1 MEKERA
7 KRLVISS
14 VATAVVFLVVLMTV
28 AVYQMIC
35 LTQLNKEYE
44 NLCKEEEKLEA
55 EREQLED
62 GIDLWLQEGKVEETA
77 RKYGY
82 KKKGNE

>member
-7 KRLVISS
+7 KRLVVSS
-14 VATAVVFLVVLMTV
+14 VATAVVFLVVLMIV

-35 LTQLNKEYE
+35 LTKLNEEYE

-62 GIDLWLQEGKVEETA
+62 GIDLWLQEWKVEETA

-82 KKKGNE
+82 KKNGNE

>member
-7 KRLVISS
+7 KRLVVAS
-14 VATAVVFLVVLMTV
+14 VASAVVFFAVLMV
-28 AVYQMIC
+28 ISVYQMIC
-35 LTQLNKEYE
+35 LKKLNEEYA
-44 NLCKEEEKLEA
+44 NLCKEEQKLEE

-62 GIDLWLQEGKVEETA
+62 GIDLWLQEWKVEETA

-82 KKKGNE
+82 KKKK